1 LLDLMHHVP
10 MAHPAQQYYDPDL
23 TEDEERVLL
32 RRNYLL
38 LQTGQA
44 ALGLI
49 SADMLTLA
57 VEPRPDALVIHVA
70 VSRETPELTEDLDDI
85 VADLE
90 AFLAGGPDQ
99 NSAITTRVHLGPPD
113 ATWPGSTQALLYVAK
128 PTNNQNTGTEDSKS

>member
-1 LLDLMHHVP
+1 
-10 MAHPAQQYYDPDL
+10 
-23 TEDEERVLL
+23 
-32 RRNYLL
+32 
-38 LQTGQA
+38 
-44 ALGLI
+44 
-49 SADMLTLA
+49 MLALA